1 MTHRFGLRLINC
13 AAVALL
19 ALAVTGC
26 SLFESDEEK
35 EQRPAPLPELQEELV
50 LDKVWSSSVGDGQ
63 GDLYNRLVPAIS
75 QEKIIVASA
84 KGKLEAFDRLTGKSL
99 WDIDLDEPLTGG
111 VGVGEGLVLVASADG
126 KVWALRENDGAEVW
140 HSQVDGQVLA
150 PPQAKGKTVAVLTFS
165 GNLIGL
171 DTANGVKQWNYA
183 TGAPV
188 LSLRASAA
196 PLMADEAVYAGFGSG
211 KVVAV
216 ERETGRPLWE
226 TRIGFSQ
233 GSSEIER
240 QVDVDG
246 DMLLSSGTLYAVS
259 FQGHLTALDADSGR
273 RKWEHNASSYVG
285 LSEGISNIYVAG
297 ANGNITAFTKDNQ
310 GVRWE
315 QTALARRQL
324 SGAAVWNDAVVV
336 GDVEG
341 YVHLL
346 SEADGRFVGRVRVDS
361 DGVRVAPLVV
371 DDLLYVFGNSGTIAA
386 YRLEQKK

>member
-1 MTHRFGLRLINC
+1 MTDRFGMKLFKYT
-13 AAVALL
+13 AVALL
-19 ALAVTGC
+19 AALAAGC
-26 SLFESDEEK
+26 SMFESDDDK
-35 EQRPAPLPELQEELV
+35 EQRPAPLPELQEERS

-84 KGKLEAFDRLTGKSL
+84 KGKLEAFDRKTGKSL
-99 WDIDLDEPLTGG
+99 WDADLDQPLTGG
-111 VGVGEGLVLVASADG
+111 VGVGAGLVLVASADG
-126 KVWALRENDGAEVW
+126 KVWALRESDGKEVW

-150 PPQAKGKTVAVLTFS
+150 PPQAKDNTVVALTFS
-165 GNLIGL
+165 GNLVGL
-171 DTANGVKQWNYA
+171 DATTGIKQWNYA
-183 TGAPV
+183 TSAPV

-196 PLMADEAVYAGFGSG
+196 PLIDDTSVYAGFGSG

-216 ERETGRPLWE
+216 ELASGRPLWE

-246 DMLLSSGTLYAVS
+246 DMLLSKGTLFAVS
-259 FQGHLTALDADSGR
+259 FQGHLTALDAASGR
-273 RKWEHNASSYVG
+273 RMFEHNASSYVG
-285 LSEGISNIYVAG
+285 LSESISNVYVAG
-297 ANGNITAFTKDNQ
+297 ANGSITAFTKDNQ

-324 SGAAVWNDAVVV
+324 SGTAAWGDMVAV
-336 GDVEG
+336 GDIEG

-346 SEADGRFVGRVRVDS
+346 SQADGRFVGRIRVDS
-361 DGVRVAPLVV
+361 DGVRVAPIAV

-386 YRLEQKK
+386 YRLEQK